1 MTQIVKLVK
10 RKIEKIKY
18 MEHIT
23 EESIKK
29 IQERINNESYFSDE
43 NFEEKV
49 INDMVDILSNDKKFQ
64 EFSNQTMKKIILGE
78 L

>member
-1 MTQIVKLVK
+1 
-10 RKIEKIKY
+10 

-49 INDMVDILSNDKKFQ
+49 INDMVDILNNDKKFQ

>member
-1 MTQIVKLVK
+1 
-10 RKIEKIKY
+10 

-29 IQERINNESYFSDE
+29 IQERINNEPYFCDK

-49 INDMVDILSNDKKFQ
+49 INDMVDILNNDKKFQ